1 MKKNTTTTFIHNLV
15 KIKLINEGYLS
26 NFPYHLISDNEMCD
40 AFLSKTVNS
49 DGNVI
54 KSGYF
59 FDAYPCIVPEYRGDN
74 NVYDNLERSI
84 RYHIYCLKKSSDSE
98 YTLPDWIYS
107 YMLGKTVGVFSDK
120 LDIHDLIYPMGVD
133 NIDDEFTA
141 DASRRCFEESKKW
154 LKSNN
159 EQYVEFEHIETSL
172 RPPTM
177 FGEPHVIK
185 SIRLN
190 SLSPMSLR

>member
-1 MKKNTTTTFIHNLV
+1 MRKNTTTFIHNLV
-15 KIKLINEGYLS
+15 KIKLINEGYLP

-40 AFLSKTVNS
+40 AFLLKTVNTN
-49 DGNVI
+49 GIVI

-59 FDAYPCIVPEYRGDN
+59 YDAYPCLVSEYSGDN

-84 RYHIYCLKKSSDSE
+84 RYHIHCLKNSSDSE
-98 YTLPDWIYS
+98 YTLPDWVYS
-107 YMLGKTVGVFSDK
+107 YMLGKTVSILSDAQ
-120 LDIHDLIYPMGVD
+120 DIHDLIYPLGVD

-141 DASRRCFEESKKW
+141 DASKKCFEESKKW
-154 LKSNN
+154 LKSKN
-159 EQYVEFEHIETSL
+159 EQYVLFEHIETDL

-185 SIRLN
+185 SIRLS